1 MQAASHS
8 ALWAAVRRASAPSLR
23 TAPRRSQTT
32 ATPSPALRSA
42 HRRSLTTAAATPA
55 PPVLLR
61 SVLYVPGANARA
73 LERAKILP
81 ADALMLDLED
91 GSAGGAEVKDAARA
105 AIGASLRA
113 GGFHA
118 PHLCVR
124 VNHPLSPHFPADLD
138 MVVAA
143 ATAGLLHRI
152 CIPKVGSRDDLVAV
166 TTALSD
172 AGAPPSLGL
181 WAMIETPLGVINA
194 HAIAGVTEASWDA
207 PALPY
212 ALTALVAGTQD
223 LTADLRARP
232 MPHRMHVLHALSAV
246 VLAARAHGLLAV
258 DGVSTDVSGSATEA
272 FAEEAAQGRSLGFDG
287 KTCIHPSQLGPTNA
301 AFAPSPAELEH
312 AAAVCRAWAEA
323 AAAGKGV
330 ATLNGRLVEALHA
343 AESERVLALGRAV
356 AARAAGKSA

>member
-1 MQAASHS
+1 MDHS
-8 ALWAAVRRASAPSLR
+8 TIGAQALWAAARRAS
-23 TAPRRSQTT
+23 T
-32 ATPSPALRSA
+32 SPGHRLLLASA
-42 HRRSLTTAAATPA
+42 RRSLTTAAAPVA
-55 PPVLLR
+55 PVFLR

-73 LERAKILP
+73 LERAKSLP

-91 GSAGGAEVKDAARA
+91 GSSGGVEVKDKARA
-105 AIGASLRA
+105 AIRASLQA
-113 GGFHA
+113 GGFYA

-124 VNHPLSPHFPADLD
+124 INHPLSPYFPADLD

-152 CIPKVGSRDDLVAV
+152 CIPKVASRDDLVAV
-166 TTALSD
+166 ATALSD
-172 AGAPPSLGL
+172 LGAPPSLGL
-181 WAMIETPLGVINA
+181 WAMIETPLGVLNA
-194 HAIAGVTEASWDA
+194 HAIAGVTQASWDA

-212 ALTALVAGTQD
+212 SLNALVAGTQD

-232 MPHRMHVLHALSAV
+232 MPHRMHVLHSLSTI
-246 VLAARAHGLLAV
+246 VLAARAHGLLAI

-272 FAEEAAQGRSLGFDG
+272 FADEAAQGRSLGFDG

-312 AAAVCRAWAEA
+312 AAAVSRAWAEA

-330 ATLNGRLVEALHA
+330 ATLNGKIVEALHA
-343 AESERVLALGRAV
+343 AESERVLALGHAV
-356 AARAAGKSA
+356 AARNPEPGQRVDRHES